1 MSRLPVEEASVPW
14 ARPSPA
20 YSPPDF
26 TAPFVLTA
34 AWADPD
40 IGQQG
45 FNPQWNTLGT
55 NNSYS
60 GYIN

>member
-1 MSRLPVEEASVPW
+1 MPW
-14 ARPSPA
+14 TRPSPA

-45 FNPQWNTLGT
+45 FNPQWNKLGT
-55 NNSYS
+55 NQLELEVSTNIREVSQSS
-60 GYIN
+60 G

>member
-1 MSRLPVEEASVPW
+1 MPVEEASVPW
-14 ARPSPA
+14 TRPSPA

-45 FNPQWNTLGT
+45 FNPQWNKLGIKL
-55 NNSYS
+55 
-60 GYIN
+60 IN